1 MEETVK
7 EGIVMEYKYELTSL
21 VTRLEDIEKMKKGE
35 KTAVRRS
42 NRFGNIG
49 DTWEVDGEIFMLE
62 NVYKQK
68 LGEVTEENAKQEGYA
83 SLEEYKQ
90 AITSIH
96 DGSVWNPNLE
106 VWVHEFKKA
115 S

>member
-1 MEETVK
+1 
-7 EGIVMEYKYELTSL
+7 MEYKYELSSL
-21 VTRLEDIEKMKKGE
+21 VTIPKDIEKIKKGE
-35 KTAVRRS
+35 KTAQRRS
-42 NRFGNIG
+42 NRFGDIG

-62 NVYKQK
+62 NVYQQR
-68 LGEVTEENAKQEGYA
+68 LGDVTEENAKEEGFNN
-83 SLEEYKQ
+83 LEEYKR

-96 DGSVWNPNLE
+96 EGSVWTPNLK